1 MAESIR
7 AGRYRD
13 LQGRGAH
20 PWARR
25 LILLILAAFVALALA
40 GLYGQRTGTSHADSS
55 AAALTLSGP
64 ARVRGG
70 LYFQAKVTVQ
80 AHRQLSNPALVL
92 GRGFLD
98 GLTINT
104 IEPQASQELNRNGAL
119 VLQYGAIQ
127 AGHRLNVW
135 IEYQVNPTTAGGRT
149 QRLELDD
156 GDTPVA
162 VVTRSFRSFP

>member
-13 LQGRGAH
+13 LEGRASH

-25 LILLILAAFVALALA
+25 AILLILTAFAALGLA
-40 GLYGQRTGTSHADSS
+40 GLYGQRTGTSHAESS
-55 AAALTLSGP
+55 GAALTLSGP

-70 LYFQAKVTVQ
+70 LYVQAKITVL
-80 AHRQLSNPALVL
+80 AHRQLSNPTLVL
-92 GRGFLD
+92 NRGFLD

-119 VLQYGAIQ
+119 VLQYGGIQ

-135 IEYQVNPTTAGGRT
+135 IQYQVNPTTTGRRT

-156 GDTPVA
+156 GQTPV
-162 VVTRSFRSFP
+162 VVLTRSFRSFP

>member
-13 LQGRGAH
+13 LEGRASH

-25 LILLILAAFVALALA
+25 AILLILAAFVALGLA
-40 GLYGQRTGTSHADSS
+40 GFYGQRTGTTHADSS

-64 ARVRGG
+64 ARVRSG
-70 LYFQAKVTVQ
+70 LYFQAKITVQ
-80 AHRQLSNPALVL
+80 AHRQLSNPTLVL
-92 GRGFLD
+92 SRGFLD

-127 AGHRLNVW
+127 AGHRLDVW
-135 IEYQVNPTTAGGRT
+135 IQYQVDPTTTGGRT

-156 GDTPVA
+156 SDAPLVA
-162 VVTRSFRSFP
+162 VSRSFRSFP